1 MCGVKTQL
9 SSFFVSL
16 FLGITL
22 LLFTSAF
29 YYTPTCVLAAIV
41 IAFTVSLLDFS
52 EFFYLLRILAFIE
65 VVEYFF
71 VLVVTLL
78 LGPGMYLYFLLFLKL
93 LISYSLLFLHSV
105 VGVIVSVVVSLF
117 HVVYRSTKPPSSV
130 MGRLP
135 GTVVYKDV
143 QAFPKAE
150 TVDGVLVL
158 KYVYSQSMLPQIS
171 YLHRFLRYDAS
182 LFFANINWFWDLLI
196 KHEVKNRKQGTPL
209 NAVVTDWSSILML
222 DSTAIQILTEIIQ
235 DYEDQGTLF
244 VVANVK
250 DRVKATLDASK
261 LTNKIGE
268 ANFFPSTHEAVQY
281 IVSILD
287 REERDRKA
295 MKRKKKRGSVIGAT
309 GTDPEDGEGT
319 RVGGSD
325 GEDDEEKNTS
335 SEERRQRKKKKLK
348 KPTGEEFKNMSPM
361 QRRRLS
367 LQMGQAPPREAMSDR
382 ALIMK
387 NVKESWAS
395 FGEFKDATS
404 KKVQELVGGME
415 RTRSKETV
423 NGSAIGKK
431 KTKKSQEDESSSS
444 SSEEDIENSPMKKS
458 SSSSD
463 TEDEELEDFSRR
475 RPQDNLP
482 V

>member
-1 MCGVKTQL
+1 
-9 SSFFVSL
+9 
-16 FLGITL
+16 
-22 LLFTSAF
+22 
-29 YYTPTCVLAAIV
+29 
-41 IAFTVSLLDFS
+41 
-52 EFFYLLRILAFIE
+52 
-65 VVEYFF
+65 
-71 VLVVTLL
+71 
-78 LGPGMYLYFLLFLKL
+78 
-93 LISYSLLFLHSV
+93 
-105 VGVIVSVVVSLF
+105 
-117 HVVYRSTKPPSSV
+117 

-250 DRVKATLDASK
+250 DRVKGTLDASK

-309 GTDPEDGEGT
+309 STDPQDGEGT
-319 RVGGSD
+319 RVGASD
-325 GEDDEEKNTS
+325 EEDDEEKNTS
-335 SEERRQRKKKKLK
+335 SEERRQRKRKKLK

-367 LQMGQAPPREAMSDR
+367 LQMGQPPPREAMSDR

-395 FGEFKDATS
+395 FGEFKEATS
-404 KKVQELVGGME
+404 KKVQELVGGLE

-423 NGSAIGKK
+423 NGSAMAKK
-431 KTKKSQEDESSSS
+431 KTKKSQKDEKRSS
-444 SSEEDIENSPMKKS
+444 SSEEDRENSPRKKS

-463 TEDEELEDFSRR
+463 TDEEELEDFSRR
-475 RPQDNLP
+475 PQDNLP